1 MAQIY
6 APARKP
12 KLFAYLL
19 LKCMLFFC
27 VVVNG
32 QAQAPTITSF
42 SPMSGRVGDYVEIIG
57 TGYNT
62 ANRVYFGNGS
72 TTVFEILDNGTKI
85 RVQVPV
91 TSNPGRVRVNNANGY
106 VLSKTTEIFE
116 MPFAPTLTSLS
127 SNSGVP
133 GDEVTFNGTNLGGVT
148 RVFFGSGSTTAIS
161 VVNNNQI
168 KAIVPATATTARPIV
183 QSNEGRA
190 TSTVNFDIIGSP
202 TISSFSPIS
211 GAVGTPVTIK
221 GTNLEGATRV
231 YFGSGSTTVFT
242 IQSGDIIVEVPPTA
256 TTGAVRVQTNGGQ
269 ASRSTFT
276 VEGAPIVTGISPLQ
290 GNAGTTLTITGQ
302 NIKDAFRVY
311 VGGGSTTEITVI
323 DDNTISIVVPVG
335 ASTSTVRVQ
344 SNNGQ
349 GSSSQTF
356 EVLSSPVIENFTP
369 TSGPVNTEVTIT
381 GQNLLNA
388 TSVSFSGGSVTSANF
403 ISKTDNEIKVAV
415 PSTAYSGAITVISTT
430 GRHTSS
436 LLYNVEGAPFISS
449 FTPESGATGSIV
461 TISGQSLLNAT
472 HVYIGSGSVLAKDF
486 ISKTDDEIK
495 VNVPTL
501 ASTGSIRVTT
511 TNGQF
516 TTAGLYTVET
526 APVITSFSPGSGYL
540 GSPLTITG
548 QNFTGATRVY
558 VGSGSITT
566 GFTVSPDGTTINL
579 NVPNNATTGT
589 LRVWTTGGQVTSVGT
604 YVVLPPSIIFNP
616 NPITFSNVPANSS
629 EVKSYQLSGEGL
641 TNGVPVSL
649 NIADPSTPFEIS
661 SSETG
666 TYSRSLS
673 ISGIVNNR
681 LNPVTVW
688 VKYSPLAQTA
698 DGAPHTG
705 SIVHSQGST
714 SRSLPINATAAG
726 PMPVE
731 LASFTAKTKNSEVIL
746 EWKTASEENNSHF
759 DVEMSVGSLKN
770 FAKVA
775 TVASKVGNSTTITNY
790 KYQQH
795 LPNYG
800 QTVYFRLKQ
809 VDFDG
814 THSYSKIVAVETSGQ
829 QANVQATVVPN
840 PVNGESRLIITSLG
854 GEKASIQLSSLA
866 GKRLLQKEV
875 SVRRGQNE
883 IELPMLGRLESG
895 MYILTVSLDGNVQK
909 VKLIKK

>member
-19 LKCMLFFC
+19 LKCTLILC
-27 VVVNG
+27 AVVNG

-42 SPMSGRVGDYVEIIG
+42 SPMSGRVGDFVEIIG
-57 TGYNT
+57 TGYST
-62 ANRVYFGNGS
+62 ANRVYFGSGS
-72 TTVFEILDNGTKI
+72 TTVFEVLDNGTRI

-106 VLSKTTEIFE
+106 VLSKTTEIFQ
-116 MPFAPTLTSLS
+116 MPYAPTLNSMS
-127 SNSGVP
+127 ANSGVP
-133 GDEVTFNGTNLGGVT
+133 GDEVTFNGTNLSEVT
-148 RVFFGSGSTTAIS
+148 RVYFGSGNTTAVT
-161 VVNNNQI
+161 VVNSTQI
-168 KAIVPATATTARPIV
+168 KAIVPATATSAKPIL

-190 TSTVNFDIIGSP
+190 YSAINFDIIGAP

-211 GAVGTPVTIK
+211 GAVGATVTIK

-242 IQSGDIIVEVPPTA
+242 VQNGDIIVEVPPTA

-323 DDNTISIVVPVG
+323 NDNTISIVVPVG

-344 SNNGQ
+344 SNSGQ
-349 GSSSQTF
+349 GSSTETF

-369 TSGPVNTEVTIT
+369 TSGPVNTVVTIT
-381 GQNLLNA
+381 GQNFINA

-415 PSTAYSGAITVISTT
+415 PSTAYSGAITVISTI

-436 LLYNVEGAPFISS
+436 LLFNVEGAPFISS
-449 FTPESGATGSIV
+449 FTPESGAAGSVV

-472 HVYIGSGSVLAKDF
+472 HIYVGSGSVLAKDF
-486 ISKTDDEIK
+486 ISKSDSEIK

-526 APVITSFSPGSGYL
+526 APVINSFSPSSGYL
-540 GSPLTITG
+540 GSSLTITG

-558 VGSGSITT
+558 VGSGSITS
-566 GFTVSPDGTTINL
+566 GFTVSPDGTTITL
-579 NVPNNATTGT
+579 NVPSNATTGT
-589 LRVWTTGGQVTSVGT
+589 LRVWTNGGQVTSTGT
-604 YVVLPPSIIFNP
+604 YVLLPPSIVFNP
-616 NPITFSNVPANSS
+616 NPISFSNVPANSS

-641 TNGVPVSL
+641 ANGTPVSL

-661 SSETG
+661 TSQTG
-666 TYSRSLS
+666 TFSRT
-673 ISGIVNNR
+673 ISVGGVVNHK
-681 LNPVTVW
+681 LNPTTIW
-688 VKYSPLAQTA
+688 VKYSPLTQTP
-698 DGAPHTG
+698 DGSPHTG
-705 SIVHSQGST
+705 AIVHSQGST

-731 LASFTAKTKNSEVIL
+731 LASFTAKTKGVDVIL

-759 DVEMSVGSLKN
+759 DIDMAIGVITSFK
-770 FAKVA
+770 KVA
-775 TVASKVGNSTTITNY
+775 TVASKVGNSTVTTSY
-790 KYQQH
+790 KHQQY
-795 LPNYG
+795 LPNHG

-814 THSYSKIVAVETSGQ
+814 TSSYSKIIAVETSGKQ
-829 QANVQATVVPN
+829 SNEQATVVPN
-840 PVNGESRLIITSLG
+840 PVTDKSKLVIVSAG
-854 GEKASIQLSSLA
+854 GEKANIQLSSLTGKSLYKKELQLRA
-866 GKRLLQKEV
+866 GSNEV
-875 SVRRGQNE
+875 
-883 IELPMLGRLESG
+883 ELPVLSKLESG
-895 MYILTVSLDGNVQK
+895 MYILTIEKSGETQQIK
-909 VKLIKK
+909 VLKK